1 MNTSRKGGKGKRKSE
16 INGNVQSSSQ
26 EFRTARRATLDEIKG
41 VMPEKR
47 RRTISKEQ
55 SVPKSKRAASPAS
68 AKQQCEA
75 YVKPEEEPTS
85 KEEKLLTPIKD
96 ERKPPSP
103 AKSPVKEERLR
114 SPLAEKP
121 SKRRSSEAKASTRSK
136 RVSDLREANT
146 SSTRAGSY
154 DSDEGSARI
163 RFLRLKKK
171 KKGNVEVV
179 NGTNSS
185 STDDDRVYKLQQG
198 HEVERIVGLNREGSR
213 LLYVVL
219 YKGTSPKHQRME
231 YVPSKI
237 LRSHAMETFVD
248 FLEQLVIQSTV
259 STEVTLTPPEFLAPG
274 YSSVHGI
281 FPLVPLCSAPK
292 IT

>member
-1 MNTSRKGGKGKRKSE
+1 MIFRECEAYTVEKILKTRKRGGRREYLIKWEGWPLDQSTWEAESDCDCEEAIKQFYETSGSQKGGKGKRKSE

-121 SKRRSSEAKASTRSK
+121 
-136 RVSDLREANT
+136 
-146 SSTRAGSY
+146 
-154 DSDEGSARI
+154 
-163 RFLRLKKK
+163 
-171 KKGNVEVV
+171 
-179 NGTNSS
+179 
-185 STDDDRVYKLQQG
+185 DDDRVYKLQQG

-237 LRSHAMETFVD
+237 LRSHAMELWQYRLV
-248 FLEQLVIQSTV
+248 FLI
-259 STEVTLTPPEFLAPG
+259 
-274 YSSVHGI
+274 
-281 FPLVPLCSAPK
+281 
-292 IT
+292 